1 MRQFE
6 ETAGLLLEV
15 VEAYIRSGNGADARR
30 AIERRLYSAHE
41 SGRAWAAEELAALKV
56 LRAEKEKKMQGS
68 DETTERLRKLASEDS
83 GSDEYQRVLQEAKI
97 AWLQRDHA
105 CAEVAMLRRELN
117 DRLRGEVERKTLTD
131 AVDEAQ
137 TEAERLRRE
146 LSAAQEEINA
156 TAARLA
162 EVTQDLEGQRKHSQF
177 LEGHVSSLCLEKK
190 TLNADRKEMIDAVID
205 ALGDDLCCLGDVVAS
220 IRALRAEVQ
229 TSKSAI
235 ENLQANYDRACKET
249 QDARR
254 QRDQESARLREFH
267 GFARAIGAIDGILG
281 NRGAVEPPSKTVEV
295 VAKLFADARA
305 LRANRDAL
313 RRDLQAVGEA
323 LGGDVLYSGDV
334 PASVRLLR
342 ERLSSEGVQRLIN
355 ENARLTREAD
365 DARDRL
371 AQVTQIACLAP
382 VSRKSGGDMD
392 A

>member
-15 VEAYIRSGNGADARR
+15 VEAYLRYDNGADARR

-56 LRAEKEKKMQGS
+56 LRAEKAGS
-68 DETTERLRKLASEDS
+68 A
-83 GSDEYQRVLQEAKI
+83 A
-97 AWLQRDHA
+97 
-105 CAEVAMLRRELN
+105 
-117 DRLRGEVERKTLTD
+117 ERKTLTAALD
-131 AVDEAQ
+131 AAQ
-137 TEAERLRRE
+137 AEVEQLRRE
-146 LSAAQEEINA
+146 INGKCKHILALSAHIDVTREERKEISDVLGADLYSPGNVVGLIRSLQADAELRRSELAAAQDEIAA

-220 IRALRAEVQ
+220 IRALRKEVQ

-267 GFARAIGAIDGILG
+267 GFARAIGSIAGILG
-281 NRGAVEPPSKTVEV
+281 SRAALEPSGAVEA
-295 VAKLFADARA
+295 VAKLFTDARA

-313 RRDLQAVGEA
+313 ARDLQAVGDA
-323 LGGDVLYSGDV
+323 LGGDILFSGDV

-342 ERLSSEGVQRLIN
+342 ERLSSEGVQAVAD
-355 ENARLTREAD
+355 ENARLKREID

-382 VSRKSGGDMD
+382 VSRKPGGDMD

>member
-1 MRQFE
+1 MTRKFESLASKVCDEVATASAAGDLRAARQAVEFAL
-6 ETAGLLLEV
+6 ETAHSAGVTKLLNE
-15 VEAYIRSGNGADARR
+15 N
-30 AIERRLYSAHE
+30 
-41 SGRAWAAEELAALKV
+41 
-56 LRAEKEKKMQGS
+56 
-68 DETTERLRKLASEDS
+68 KLAWS
-83 GSDEYQRVLQEAKI
+83 
-97 AWLQRDHA
+97 QRDHA

-117 DRLRGEVERKTLTD
+117 DQYKHGMFLGSQFDSLRAERKAWAVERDGLQ
-131 AVDEAQ
+131 AQ
-137 TEAERLRRE
+137 LRRLQTGDIIESDVLTECELRLQAE
-146 LSAAQEEINA
+146 LSAAQDEIAA

-162 EVTQDLEGQRKHSQF
+162 EVEQVR
-177 LEGHVSSLCLEKK
+177 
-190 TLNADRKEMIDAVID
+190 DAARDD
-205 ALGDDLCCLGDVVAS
+205 A
-220 IRALRAEVQ
+220 E
-229 TSKSAI
+229 
-235 ENLQANYDRACKET
+235 
-249 QDARR
+249 
-254 QRDQESARLREFH
+254 RLK
-267 GFARAIGAIDGILG
+267 RAIGAIDGILD
-281 NRGAVEPPSKTVEV
+281 RMGATEPAETVEA

-355 ENARLTREAD
+355 ENARLKREID

>member
-1 MRQFE
+1 MTRKFESLASKVCDEVATASAAGDLRAARQAVEFAL
-6 ETAGLLLEV
+6 ETAHSAGVTKLLNE
-15 VEAYIRSGNGADARR
+15 N
-30 AIERRLYSAHE
+30 
-41 SGRAWAAEELAALKV
+41 
-56 LRAEKEKKMQGS
+56 
-68 DETTERLRKLASEDS
+68 KLAWS
-83 GSDEYQRVLQEAKI
+83 
-97 AWLQRDHA
+97 QRDHA

-146 LSAAQEEINA
+146 LSAAQDEIAA

-177 LEGHVSSLCLEKK
+177 LEGQLSVLRIDYK

-220 IRALRAEVQ
+220 IRALRREVQ
-229 TSKSAI
+229 THKSAV
-235 ENLQANYDRACKET
+235 ENLQANYGRACKET
-249 QDARR
+249 QEAQR
-254 QRDQESARLREFH
+254 QRDQESARLREFQ
-267 GFARAIGAIDGILG
+267 GFARAIGSIAGILG
-281 NRGAVEPPSKTVEV
+281 SRAALEPSGAVEA
-295 VAKLFADARA
+295 VAKLFTDARA

-313 RRDLQAVGEA
+313 ARDLQAVGDA
-323 LGGDVLYSGDV
+323 LGGDILFSGDV

-355 ENARLTREAD
+355 ENARLKREID